1 MHREYIMKETGLT
14 TLTEAEYLA
23 KHKVNPFDNLCEQ
36 VFLRPQ
42 INWDGRLLGCCTRK
56 YATFNVNVFDVG
68 LIQAM
73 WSPKYIEA
81 KKCLMTLF
89 PDKKR
94 FGSCTCYDCEKR
106 LQREAAGTALK
117 LRR

>member
-1 MHREYIMKETGLT
+1 MKAREMAGILGIPIKFKYNWDKSYEPVHREYIMKETGLT

-81 KKCLMTLF
+81 KNVL
-89 PDKKR
+89 
-94 FGSCTCYDCEKR
+94 
-106 LQREAAGTALK
+106 
-117 LRR
+117 